1 MKKLIDDYNKKNEE
15 DLEEHYKQRSLL
27 KKSVLPVDIAEAA
40 YFMASDL
47 SSKSTGNIINVDS
60 GNIQSFTR

>member
-1 MKKLIDDYNKKNEE
+1 
-15 DLEEHYKQRSLL
+15 
-27 KKSVLPVDIAEAA
+27 
-40 YFMASDL
+40 MASDL